1 MISRRIV
8 QDSDDDGSSSVGN
21 VSPEKRKSIDMI
33 EQSGFDNEY
42 PEIIGE
48 GVEDGRNGSSE
59 TNARGE
65 NYGSTGSTGGCTYSL
80 FIDSYP
86 YCGSSCQCDCT
97 NISQS
102 VEKFSCIL

>member
-1 MISRRIV
+1 MVSRRIV
-8 QDSDDDGSSSVGN
+8 QDSDDDGSSSMGN
-21 VSPEKRKSIDMI
+21 VSPEKRKSIDMV
-33 EQSGFDNEY
+33 EQSVFDNEY

-48 GVEDGRNGSSE
+48 GVEDDKNESSE

-65 NYGSTGSTGGCTYSL
+65 NYGSTGSTGGCTCSL

-86 YCGSSCQCDCT
+86 YGGSSCQCDCT